1 MCTLCRCFMLR
12 KNTLH
17 FVPKTPFYQ
26 LEPTNKTGCFC
37 KKILAANFDNKY
49 YTTPVSNVL
58 LLYKGIW
65 QLKPGKKI
73 KLANNEQSI
82 CVGWSCPSFLVIF
95 SSNAIKR

>member
-1 MCTLCRCFMLR
+1 MCTMCRCFMLR

-82 CVGWSCPSFLVIF
+82 LCRLVMSIIF
-95 SSNAIKR
+95 SNF